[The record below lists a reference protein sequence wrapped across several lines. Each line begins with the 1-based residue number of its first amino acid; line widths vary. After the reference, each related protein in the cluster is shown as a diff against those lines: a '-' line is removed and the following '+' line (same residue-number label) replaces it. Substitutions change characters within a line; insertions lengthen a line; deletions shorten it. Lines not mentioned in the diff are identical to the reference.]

1 MLQAQRT
8 SYKHMKN
15 QFSLLQSLNNP
26 QYVELKN
33 MLIKEFA
40 KATGL
45 DESVFE
51 QKYEEIENK
60 KLEEFNSV
68 NNSDKTNNDIIK
80 EGDSVIKG

>member
-1 MLQAQRT
+1 
-8 SYKHMKN
+8 MKN

-68 NNSDKTNNDIIK
+68 SNSDKTNNDIIK

>member
-1 MLQAQRT
+1 
-8 SYKHMKN
+8 
-15 QFSLLQSLNNP
+15 
-26 QYVELKN
+26 

-68 NNSDKTNNDIIK
+68 SNSDKTNNDIIK

>member
-1 MLQAQRT
+1 
-8 SYKHMKN
+8 MKN

-51 QKYEEIENK
+51 HKYEEIENK

-68 NNSDKTNNDIIK
+68 SNSDKTNNDIIK